1 VYYPS
6 IVKKLAMNNDQP
18 FHLAAWV
25 KIGNQYI
32 VGVNSTR
39 CSCKFHRIHP
49 DGTSGFH
56 LHAEMD
62 LLRKLNYPSDVKEI
76 NVVRFHKDGRPT
88 MAMPCK
94 YCRKFLLDHGVVRVN
109 YSDWDGNMR
118 KVYLNQI

>member
-1 VYYPS
+1 MYYPS
-6 IVKKLAMNNDQP
+6 VVKELAMNNGQP

-25 KIGNQYI
+25 KVGNSYI
-32 VGVNSTR
+32 VGVNSDR
-39 CSCKFHRIHP
+39 CSSKFHRYHN

-62 LLRKLNYPSDVKEI
+62 LLRQLDPDRGTKEI
-76 NVVRFHKDGRPT
+76 NVVRFHKNGKAT

-94 YCRKFLLDHGVVRVN
+94 FCRKFLLDYGVIRVN
-109 YSDWDGNMR
+109 YSDWNGNMK